1 MSKVNGEKLCIW
13 GQVKFFFWGGD
24 FEYEVKPSLGKKK
37 TMYLQVK
44 SCWVDNICVL
54 GQVKLADEYNLGTN
68 ACLGRWQ
75 NICAFGTSQVE
86 RTDY

>member
-54 GQVKLADEYNLGTN
+54 GQVKLNQQLQPRSQAK
-68 ACLGRWQ
+68 A
-75 NICAFGTSQVE
+75 SQVKS
-86 RTDY
+86 R